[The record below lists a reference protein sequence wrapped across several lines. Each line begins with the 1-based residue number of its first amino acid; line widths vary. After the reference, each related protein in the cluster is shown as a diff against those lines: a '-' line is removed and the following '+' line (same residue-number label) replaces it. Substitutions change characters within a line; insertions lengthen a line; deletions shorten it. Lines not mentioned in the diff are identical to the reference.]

1 MDSKPRKTRKDKG
14 VKRKAKGKGK
24 KIAKG
29 AKKLFETDLL
39 ALQRRPPQ
47 PRVAQQQQPVFN
59 LNISQN
65 LRNIVGAFASAST
78 AANYAKTQEIN
89 RQAADA
95 TYRAE
100 TITQLSRDNFLASL
114 EKQRLE
120 RKVER
125 GERAYAGAVA
135 QADRRI
141 QQLGDSM
148 FSMFAGGGAAAQPRR
163 PASRQARVMEI
174 VSMSDS
180 DAPFEGFSDVPP
192 SRQLSAEAVRVIS
205 RQVTPRANASP
216 PPTPRLGRVQEAEE
230 RGVLYQLG
238 SPIAAIS
245 DVSIGLS
252 SSSSSSSEA
261 QGGGGG
267 AAYAGGGGA
276 AYASQQYLQN
286 QPRGKPVIVDAASAR
301 TERPKRRGAVGGGR
315 VAAMAA
321 AINQGQNLS
330 DANIAA
336 EKLRR
341 QQVSASAADPVV
353 VTGGVAVA
361 GGGGGAA
368 PEAPRKKLQ
377 LRLKPE
383 AIARLKAEAAAGQ
396 AAAAAAAPASGSTT
410 ETESSGTISRRISA
424 STPQRLRAA
433 EIRKQVSAAAGVP
446 QKSIRFA
453 QGKGSRKAVS
463 GVDWVATIADLK
475 RKGLS
480 GAAAIEAI
488 KQKHA
493 GVLE

>member
-24 KIAKG
+24 KIARG

-39 ALQRRPPQ
+39 AIQRRPPP

-95 TYRAE
+95 SYRAE
-100 TITQLSRDNFLASL
+100 TIVGLSRDKFLQTL

-135 QADRRI
+135 QSERRI

-148 FSMFAGGGAAAQPRR
+148 FQMFAGGEAARERR

-174 VSMSDS
+174 VSMSES

-192 SRQLSAEAVRVIS
+192 SRQLSAEAVRGFS
-205 RQVTPRANASP
+205 RRETPRADASP
-216 PPTPRLGRVQEAEE
+216 PPTPRLGRVIEAQE
-230 RGVLYQLG
+230 RVIQG
-238 SPIAAIS
+238 SPIAPIS
-245 DVSIGLS
+245 DVSIGAF
-252 SSSSSSSEA
+252 SSSSSSEA
-261 QGGGGG
+261 VMGGGGG
-267 AAYAGGGGA
+267 S

-286 QPRGKPVIVDAASAR
+286 QPRGRPFILDPASAR

-321 AINQGQNLS
+321 VINQAQNLS

-336 EKLRR
+336 ARARKS
-341 QQVSASAADPVV
+341 QASASAEVPIV

-361 GGGGGAA
+361 GGGDAA
-368 PEAPRKKLQ
+368 PRPKISLK
-377 LRLKPE
+377 LKPE
-383 AIARLKAEAAAGQ
+383 TIARL
-396 AAAAAAAPASGSTT
+396 AAAAPSGGETT
-410 ETESSGTISRRISA
+410 ESESSGTIRRRVAGGGGAAASA
-424 STPQRLRAA
+424 PQKLRAA
-433 EIRKQVSAAAGVP
+433 EIRSQLSAAAGVP

-453 QGKGSRKAVS
+453 KGKGSRKAIS
-463 GVDWVATIADLK
+463 GVNWESEVADLRK
-475 RKGLS
+475 RGLT

-488 KQKHA
+488 KQKHS

>member
-1 MDSKPRKTRKDKG
+1 MVDSKPRKVRKDKG
-14 VKRKAKGKGK
+14 VKRKGKSKAKKV
-24 KIAKG
+24 ARG

-59 LNISQN
+59 LNIAQN
-65 LRNIVGAFASAST
+65 LKNIVGAFASAST

-95 TYRAE
+95 SYRAE
-100 TITQLSRDNFLASL
+100 TIVGLNRDNFLASL

-135 QADRRI
+135 QTDRRI
-141 QQLGDSM
+141 QEIGDSM
-148 FSMFAGGGAAAQPRR
+148 FRMFSGGGAAAPAPRGR
-163 PASRQARVMEI
+163 ASQQARVMEI

-180 DAPFEGFSDVPP
+180 DAPFEGFADVPP
-192 SRQLSAEAVRVIS
+192 SRRLSAEAVRSIS
-205 RQVTPRANASP
+205 RQVTPRANPSP
-216 PPTPRLGRVQEAEE
+216 PPTPRLGRVLEAEE
-230 RGVLYQLG
+230 RGVFRQELDI
-238 SPIAAIS
+238 PVIS

-252 SSSSSSSEA
+252 SSSSSSSSEA
-261 QGGGGG
+261 QGGGS
-267 AAYAGGGGA
+267 
-276 AYASQQYLQN
+276 AYASQQYLEN
-286 QPRGKPVIVDAASAR
+286 QPRGKPVIANPASSR

-336 EKLRR
+336 ERLRR
-341 QQVSASAADPVV
+341 QQVSASAAVPVV

-361 GGGGGAA
+361 GGGDAA
-368 PEAPRKKLQ
+368 ARPKLK
-377 LRLKPE
+377 LKLKPE
-383 AIARLKAEAAAGQ
+383 AIARARALAE
-396 AAAAAAAPASGSTT
+396 AAAAPASGGETT
-410 ETESSGTISRRISA
+410 ETESSGTLRRRGGGGGAAAPSA
-424 STPQRLRAA
+424 PQQLRAA
-433 EIRKQVSAAAGVP
+433 EIRKQVGAAAGIP
-446 QKSIRFA
+446 QKSIKFA
-453 QGKGSRKAVS
+453 TGKGSRKAVS

-475 RKGLS
+475 KRGLT

>member
-14 VKRKAKGKGK
+14 VKRKGKGKGK

-39 ALQRRPPQ
+39 ALQRRPP
-47 PRVAQQQQPVFN
+47 PARVSQQQQPVFN

-65 LRNIVGAFASAST
+65 LRNIVGAFASAAT

-114 EKQRLE
+114 ERQRLE

-141 QQLGDSM
+141 QEIGDSM
-148 FSMFAGGGAAAQPRR
+148 FRMFSGGGNAR
-163 PASRQARVMEI
+163 ASGQARVMEI

-180 DAPFEGFSDVPP
+180 DAPFEGFSDVPA
-192 SRQLSAEAVRVIS
+192 SRQLSSEAVKALS
-205 RQVTPRANASP
+205 RQGSPRADASV
-216 PPTPRLGRVQEAEE
+216 PPTPRLGRFQEAAE
-230 RGVLYQLG
+230 RGIARQLD

-252 SSSSSSSEA
+252 SSSLSSSEG
-261 QGGGGG
+261 Q
-267 AAYAGGGGA
+267 GGGGA

-286 QPRGKPVIVDAASAR
+286 QPRGRPVIVDAASAR
-301 TERPKRRGAVGGGR
+301 TERPQRRRAVGGGR

-336 EKLRR
+336 AKLRR
-341 QQVSASAADPVV
+341 EQLSASAAVPLV

-361 GGGGGAA
+361 GGGDAA
-368 PEAPRKKLQ
+368 ARPKLKLK
-377 LRLKPE
+377 LRPE
-383 AIARLKAEAAAGQ
+383 AIARARALAE
-396 AAAAAAAPASGSTT
+396 AAAAAPSGGETT
-410 ETESSGTISRRISA
+410 ESESPSTLRRRGGGGAAVASA
-424 STPQRLRAA
+424 PQQLRAA
-433 EIRKQVSAAAGVP
+433 EIRKQVSAATDVP
-446 QKSIRFA
+446 QKSIKFA
-453 QGKGSRKAVS
+453 KGKGSRKAVS

-475 RKGLS
+475 KRGLT